1 MIEQIKAYNAFEKY
15 QYTIPIFQRRYAWE
29 KDEIECLLEDILN
42 SHGDYFIG
50 TVTVEEKENCLLL
63 IDGQQRLTT
72 LYLILCLI
80 CDNKSFLK
88 NKLRFEARNNAQRI
102 LESLSTSPTTKAEEG
117 EARENAQGILESL
130 STPPATTTVEGK
142 DSSLIYGIEIIKAWF
157 ENNKI
162 NKSDFINKLKQTF
175 FLLVSI
181 PKGTNPNQFFETMN
195 NRGEQLELHEL
206 VKAKILE
213 TMKDCI
219 EERNVASEIWDAVA
233 NMNGF
238 VFNHFSNEIKQII
251 FGNNNES
258 LIPSSFFDLVNS
270 FSNNEKEQK
279 KLSLEEFLDKNDDTT
294 TNYSQKKEIKDV
306 SANLKSII
314 SFPTFL
320 MLTASDGKEGFSLDE
335 KKLLDSPMSKNWE
348 TKEAAQ
354 SFIYKLLKYRLLF
367 DKYIIKRKNGI
378 DEDSW
383 VLGTKIDKEGN
394 INEQSQLDNRNLI
407 LIESCLRVTYTS
419 PKDMHWLGQVLSE
432 LDKNE
437 EVDIVLLLEQ
447 YASEKVK
454 NADYKNT
461 TGFGIQRIVFTYLD
475 YILAKNNE
483 EYASF
488 SFKFRNSIEHFYP
501 QHPVEGEYW
510 KDEDLNSFGNL
521 ALLSVSDNSRFSNLP
536 PMAKYEYLNSV
547 VNQNPKLNEMAK
559 IMNDGDKGWTQ
570 EKAKRHRE
578 EMFKQLEEN
587 LAVMM

>member
-1 MIEQIKAYNAFEKY
+1 MINELKAYNAFDSY
-15 QYTIPIFQRRYAWE
+15 NYNIPIFQRGYAWG

-42 SHGDYFIG
+42 SNGDYFIG

-80 CDNKSFLK
+80 CDDKSFLE
-88 NKLRFEARNNAQRI
+88 NKLKFEARDNAQEI
-102 LESLSTSPTTKAEEG
+102 LK
-117 EARENAQGILESL
+117 NL
-130 STPPATTTVEGK
+130 STPPANETVEGK
-142 DSSLIYGIEIIKAWF
+142 DSSLIYGIKIIKAWF

-238 VFNHFSNEIKQII
+238 VFNHFSNEIKQSI

-258 LIPSSFFDLVNS
+258 LIPSSFFDLVKS
-270 FSNNEKEQK
+270 ISNNEKEQK

-294 TNYSQKKEIKDV
+294 INCSQEKEIKDA

-320 MLTASDGKEGFSLDE
+320 MITASDGKEDFSLDE
-335 KKLLDSPMSKNWE
+335 KKLLDNPMSKNWE

-367 DKYIIKRKNGI
+367 DKHIVKRENGI

-383 VLGTKIDKEGN
+383 VLGTIIDNEGSLDEQYQ
-394 INEQSQLDNRNLI
+394 INNRNLI
-407 LIESCLRVTYTS
+407 LMESCLRVTYTS
-419 PKDMHWLGQVLSE
+419 PKNMHWIGQVLSE

-437 EVDIVLLLEQ
+437 EVNTVLLLEQ

-483 EYASF
+483 EYANF

-501 QHPVEGEYW
+501 QHPFEGEYW
-510 KDEDLNSFGNL
+510 EDEDLNSFGNL

-536 PMAKYEYLNSV
+536 PMAKYEYLKSV

-559 IMNDGDKGWTQ
+559 IMNEGNKGWTQ
-570 EKAKRHRE
+570 EKAKRHKE
-578 EMFKQLEEN
+578 EMYKLLEDN
-587 LAVMM
+587 LAKL

>member
-15 QYTIPIFQRRYAWE
+15 QYTIPIFQRRYAWG

-42 SHGDYFIG
+42 SKGEYFIG

-80 CDNKSFLK
+80 CDDKSLLK
-88 NKLRFEARNNAQRI
+88 NKLRFEARNNAQ
-102 LESLSTSPTTKAEEG
+102 
-117 EARENAQGILESL
+117 GILESL
-130 STPPATTTVEGK
+130 SSSSANEIVEGK
-142 DSSLIYGIEIIKAWF
+142 ESSLLYGIEIIKAWF

-238 VFNHFSNEIKQII
+238 VFNHFSNEIKQSI

-258 LIPSSFFDLVNS
+258 LIPSSFFDLVKS

-294 TNYSQKKEIKDV
+294 TNCSQEKEIKDV

-320 MLTASDGKEGFSLDE
+320 MITASDGKEDFSLDE
-335 KKLLDSPMSKNWE
+335 KKLLDSPVSDNWK
-348 TKEAAQ
+348 TKEVAQ
-354 SFIYKLLKYRLLF
+354 NFIYKLLKYRLLF
-367 DKYIIKRKNGI
+367 DKHIVKRENGI

-383 VLGTKIDKEGN
+383 VLGTIIDKEGN
-394 INEQSQLDNRNLI
+394 INEKSQIDNRNLI
-407 LIESCLRVTYTS
+407 LMESCLRVTYTS
-419 PKDMHWLGQVLSE
+419 PKNMHWIGQVLSE

-437 EVDIVLLLEQ
+437 DVNTVLLLEQ

-483 EYASF
+483 EYANF

-501 QHPVEGEYW
+501 QHPFEGEYW

-536 PMAKYEYLNSV
+536 PMAKYEYLKSV

-559 IMNDGDKGWTQ
+559 IMNEDNKGWTQ

-578 EMFKQLEEN
+578 EMYKLLEDN
-587 LAVMM
+587 LAKL